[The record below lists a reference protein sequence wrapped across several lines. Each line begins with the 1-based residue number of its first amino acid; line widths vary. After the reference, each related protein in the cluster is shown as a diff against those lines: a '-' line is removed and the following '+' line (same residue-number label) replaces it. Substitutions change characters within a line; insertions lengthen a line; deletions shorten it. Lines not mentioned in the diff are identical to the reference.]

1 MSARRTGA
9 RIVFSVAVLVS
20 VFYLFDAHAVV
31 VTLAATDVA
40 SMLLAVAL
48 SLSAQLF
55 SAMRLR
61 RLLLIQEI
69 ALPLGR
75 VYLIGLSAVFYGLL
89 IPGGTVAAFAVRFA
103 RLARHARLETI
114 AAALVVDR
122 VVATV
127 FLVAIGVVAAAFD
140 RADPFWVSAVAVAA
154 ACGAAAVLARRR
166 LPRLESVAGPAP
178 SGRLAKAVRRVS
190 EAFLRYSTATPRQI
204 LSLVWTSLLAHVC
217 GCLAYC
223 AIAKG
228 MGLDLALLTAC
239 WVRSGVILATMIPVS
254 LAGIG
259 LRELAAIGL
268 LVPLG
273 FGEADAIG
281 YSLLIFLVTAV
292 IVGVIGGLSELGQ
305 LVRR

>member
-48 SLSAQLF
+48 SLGAQLF

-103 RLARHARLETI
+103 RLARLETI